1 MPRRGLF
8 GVTSIRIER
17 RGGVAGSVPQAPP
30 ALVSSG
36 AECYPIRCDRQD
48 CRSRPG
54 GNMNRQWMLIA
65 LLGTMAAAQAAD
77 AYRWVDANGVVHY
90 SDAPPPV
97 EFKAELVHLPGT
109 GTKAGT
115 AGAAGA
121 LPDEPA
127 KADDSEEPGEKK
139 PPGVLASSVQ
149 LS

>member
-77 AYRWVDANGVVHY
+77 AYRWVDANGVVHL
-90 SDAPPPV
+90 S
-97 EFKAELVHLPGT
+97 LIHIS
-109 GTKAGT
+109 
-115 AGAAGA
+115 
-121 LPDEPA
+121 EPTR
-127 KADDSEEPGEKK
+127 
-139 PPGVLASSVQ
+139 L
-149 LS
+149 LSI